1 EIILRRVM
9 LKSIRLSII
18 ALFMLAPFAFIVEAA
33 EISVLNQAA
42 VLSESNAGRS
52 YAKASEAK
60 FKPQIDSIERLRNE
74 LRTMEEKLRKDGPT
88 LSEEQL
94 KVRQLTMR
102 RKVEDLQLKDRQ
114 LRSEKA
120 EADNAEMQKL
130 IPMIQTA
137 IDQVVKAKKL
147 DLVLDRQAAIF
158 VSPSIDITRD
168 VIDTLNQMK

>member
-1 EIILRRVM
+1 M
-9 LKSIRLSII
+9 LKSIRLAII
-18 ALFMLAPFAFIVEAA
+18 ALFMLAPFAGAVNAA
-33 EISVLNQAA
+33 EIGVLNQAA
-42 VLSESNAGRS
+42 VLSESNAGKN

-60 FKPQIDSIERLRNE
+60 FKPQIDGIERLRNE

-94 KVRQLTMR
+94 KVRQLEMR

-130 IPMIQTA
+130 VPMIQAA

-168 VIDTLNQMK
+168 VINTLNQMK